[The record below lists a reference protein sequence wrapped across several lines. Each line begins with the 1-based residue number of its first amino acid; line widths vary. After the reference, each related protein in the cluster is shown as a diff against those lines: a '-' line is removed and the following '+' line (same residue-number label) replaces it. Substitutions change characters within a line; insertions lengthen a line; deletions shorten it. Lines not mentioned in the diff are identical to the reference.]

1 MSIPDLYSNH
11 IGTVLSIAPTTVGRF
26 ALLSQVKRVS
36 LHKDSPEVGEA
47 LSRWLFADVPKNTLV
62 DEWGNRYDHQ
72 VHTLLA
78 GTLSEGE
85 DLIAE
90 LEKHGC
96 SIMEASGFFVPLQ
109 NIDFYD
115 TESSDNLRVQHPRG
129 FALARRDKPNR
140 KELLTLL
147 KDSSMFES

>member
-26 ALLSQVKRVS
+26 ALLAQVKRVS
-36 LHKDSPEVGEA
+36 LHKDNQEVGEA
-47 LSRWLFADVPKNTLV
+47 LSRWLFADAPHNTLV

-78 GTLSEGE
+78 GTLAEGE
-85 DLIAE
+85 ALLAE

-96 SIMEASGFFVPLQ
+96 LIIEAPGFFVPLQ
-109 NIDFYD
+109 NIDFHD
-115 TESSDNLRVQHPRG
+115 TASSDNLRLQHPRG

-140 KELLTLL
+140 SELLTLL